1 MAIKNIN
8 NIKANEILGEDIII
22 NDVLVATKG
31 TPISE
36 QLIMFLKNRDINDIN
51 ILSEKVSSIQNN
63 VKTSVQGPKLPFSS
77 REIETT
83 FWQTLSL
90 LNNVQ
95 RYGGILKREEDIE
108 YLIKIFD
115 NMHTKNNFI
124 NIIYALKYW
133 SLDVFVHSFDTFIL
147 GTMLAKKHEIPNI
160 ESVALGYLFHDIGK
174 LKVYRELLDKKTKLT
189 YIEFEMI
196 KQHTIEGETI
206 LQSFNQGHI
215 AHFARSHHER
225 INGSGYPDRLTKEE
239 LSTDL
244 RILHIVDVYSAL
256 TLKRP
261 YRDAIS
267 SREAL
272 QIMLRDQHL
281 YDRDLLFSFIESLK
295 P

>member
-1 MAIKNIN
+1 
-8 NIKANEILGEDIII
+8 
-22 NDVLVATKG
+22 
-31 TPISE
+31 
-36 QLIMFLKNRDINDIN
+36 
-51 ILSEKVSSIQNN
+51 
-63 VKTSVQGPKLPFSS
+63 
-77 REIETT
+77 
-83 FWQTLSL
+83 
-90 LNNVQ
+90 
-95 RYGGILKREEDIE
+95 
-108 YLIKIFD
+108 
-115 NMHTKNNFI
+115 MHTKNNFI